1 MLEVSQLKRS
11 FGAVAAVKGVSFT
24 AKDGEITGLL
34 GPNGAGKTTT
44 FRMLYGI
51 LKPDAGS
58 VTVDGIDVT
67 HAPIKALSRMGVL
80 PDARGLYKRLTAE
93 ENIRFYAELQGVD
106 PTLID
111 GRVASLINTLGLSD
125 IAKRRCD
132 GFSQGERVKTAIA
145 RALVHDPQ
153 NLLLDE
159 PTNGLDVIATR
170 AMREFLKK
178 ERDSGRCVLLSTHLM
193 QEVSALCDRIVI
205 IHQGQVIAQGTPA
218 ELRQL
223 SGKESLEDTFMTL
236 IEETEELTHGNQS
249 ASQVTA

>member
-1 MLEVSQLKRS
+1 MLEVNQLKRA
-11 FGAVAAVKGVSFT
+11 FGSVQAVENVSFT

-51 LKPDAGS
+51 LKPDFGS
-58 VTVDGIDVT
+58 VMVDDVEVGK
-67 HAPIKALSRMGVL
+67 APLESLARMGVL
-80 PDARGLYKRLTAE
+80 PDARGLYKRLTAR
-93 ENIRFYAELQGVD
+93 ENIRFYGRLQGVE
-106 PTLID
+106 PAVLESRINIL
-111 GRVASLINTLGLSD
+111 VNTLGLNE
-125 IAKRRCD
+125 IADRRTD

-145 RALVHDPQ
+145 RALIHDPQ

-170 AMREFLKK
+170 AMREFLKR

-205 IHQGQVIAQGTPA
+205 IYQGRVIASGTPD
-218 ELRQL
+218 ELRTQ
-223 SGKESLEDTFMTL
+223 SGKDSLEDTFMTL
-236 IEETEELTHGNQS
+236 VDNTKSSHS
-249 ASQVTA
+249 AGGQ